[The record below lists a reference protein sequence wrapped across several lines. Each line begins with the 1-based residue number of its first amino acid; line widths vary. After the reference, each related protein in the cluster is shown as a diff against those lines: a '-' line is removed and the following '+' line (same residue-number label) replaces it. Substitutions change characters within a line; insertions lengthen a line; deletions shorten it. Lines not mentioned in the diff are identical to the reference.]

1 MAKKIEITIEEKLRA
16 LFDLQLID
24 SRIDEIRNIRGEL
37 PLEVQDLEDDV
48 AGLNKRIAKI
58 NEEIDELDQN
68 TSNKKNII
76 VDAEASIE
84 KYKEQQNNVRN
95 NREFDSLSK
104 EIEFQTLEI
113 ELANKRIKEAKAKI
127 EDKKEVLLQNE
138 TKLEARTS
146 DLNLKQEELDSIITE
161 TEKEEKS
168 LEAESKK
175 AEKVIDERLL
185 VAYKRVRGSMRNGL
199 AVVSVRRESCGGCFN
214 SIPPQTQLEIRLRKK
229 VIVCEHCG
237 RILVDADL
245 ADELS

>member
-1 MAKKIEITIEEKLRA
+1 MWRFKTLN
-16 LFDLQLID
+16 FSLIFF
-24 SRIDEIRNIRGEL
+24 
-37 PLEVQDLEDDV
+37 
-48 AGLNKRIAKI
+48 I
-58 NEEIDELDQN
+58 NSLI
-68 TSNKKNII
+68 
-76 VDAEASIE
+76 
-84 KYKEQQNNVRN
+84 
-95 NREFDSLSK
+95 DSLSK

-127 EDKKEVLLQNE
+127 DAKKEILLENE
-138 TKLEARTS
+138 TKLEARTG
-146 DLNLKQEELDSIITE
+146 DLNLKQQELDSIITE
-161 TEKEEKS
+161 TEKEEKA

-175 AEKVIDERLL
+175 AEKVIDDRLL

-214 SIPPQTQLEIRLRKK
+214 SIPPQRQLEIRLRKK